1 MAGTKETCQVDL
13 NEDQVAFL
21 RDATQTYAIAD
32 QDKALRII
40 LDYVLSNPGL
50 HQDIFTE
57 VRCLRCE

>member
-1 MAGTKETCQVDL
+1 MAGEKETYEVAL
-13 NEDQVAFL
+13 NPEQMEFIRSARAQYD
-21 RDATQTYAIAD
+21 IAD
-32 QDKALRII
+32 DDKALRII

>member
-1 MAGTKETCQVDL
+1 MAGEKETYRVTLNTDHMAFIQSSQVQYD
-13 NEDQVAFL
+13 
-21 RDATQTYAIAD
+21 IAD
-32 QDKALRII
+32 DDKTLRII

>member
-1 MAGTKETCQVDL
+1 MDL

>member
-1 MAGTKETCQVDL
+1 MAGEKETYTVAL
-13 NEDQVAFL
+13 NPEQMEFVRSA
-21 RDATQTYAIAD
+21 REQYGIAD
-32 QDKALRII
+32 EDKALRII

>member
-1 MAGTKETCQVDL
+1 MAGEKETY
-13 NEDQVAFL
+13 QVALNPEQMDFI
-21 RDATQTYAIAD
+21 RSATEQYAIAD
-32 QDKALRII
+32 DDKALRII

>member
-1 MAGTKETCQVDL
+1 MAGEKETY
-13 NEDQVAFL
+13 QVALNTDQMAFVQSA
-21 RDATQTYAIAD
+21 RVQYDIAED
-32 QDKALRII
+32 DKVLRII

>member
-1 MAGTKETCQVDL
+1 MAGEKETYQIAL
-13 NEDQVAFL
+13 NPDQMEFIQSARVQYDIAED
-21 RDATQTYAIAD
+21 
-32 QDKALRII
+32 DKVLRII